1 MKTKDEI
8 ITEQG
13 ELILAQVNIISTLQ
27 NQLHELKQSIRDFR
41 RKASE
46 DIAALYERLSMI
58 TAKLTALE
66 DRMAGW

>member
-13 ELILAQVNIISTLQ
+13 ELILAQVNIISGLQ
-27 NQLHELKQSIRDFR
+27 DQLHDLKQALRDYR
-41 RKASE
+41 RKAAE
-46 DIAALYERLSMI
+46 DIAALYERLGTI
-58 TAKLTALE
+58 TAKLAVLE